1 METKKHTLH
10 SNNLNGNL
18 VWITGLSGAG
28 KTTLANTL
36 KKNMLSEG
44 HKPIL
49 LDGDMLREILGLKYK
64 GYSLEDRKK
73 LSFCYARL
81 ANLLVNQ
88 GFFVIVATIS
98 MFESVRNWNREN
110 NCKYCEVYLK
120 VNRQTRISRDSKK
133 IYELNTEL
141 VEIEKGF
148 DEPKKPDII
157 FDNFYDLDKMVD
169 EIKIYLIN
177 QSNE

>member
-1 METKKHTLH
+1 MHM
-10 SNNLNGNL
+10 NIDNGCL
-18 VWITGLSGAG
+18 TRITGLSVAG

-36 KKNMLSEG
+36 KENMLGEG

-49 LDGDMLREILGLKYK
+49 LDGDMLREILGFKYK
-64 GYSLEDRKK
+64 GYSLEERKK

-98 MFESVRNWNREN
+98 MFESVRNWNREK

-133 IYELNTEL
+133 LYELNTEL

-157 FDNFYDLDKMVD
+157 FDHTGRLSDMVSQ
-169 EIKIYLIN
+169 IKEFIGVIN
-177 QSNE
+177 EN